1 MTWHRPLSRVTR
13 PLPAVDTDLG
23 PRHARRRMPGTWW
36 LVAALA
42 AVTLPLG
49 GWLGFKAPGW
59 LGNETPARA
68 STPSAS
74 APTPSYSPDR
84 TSRPPLR
91 PPFLQRPDG
100 AVAPLSASPAPP
112 RPREARHPSPPRTRR
127 HSPSV
132 TPTPGVS
139 SPPLLPD
146 TPSGSPSPTPELGR
160 VSRTPEACV
169 SAVRALVKAITEG
182 GAP

>member
-1 MTWHRPLSRVTR
+1 MSWHRPLSRITR
-13 PLPAVDTDLG
+13 PLPAVEADLG
-23 PRHARRRMPGTWW
+23 PRHARRRMPGTLP

-42 AVTLPLG
+42 AVTIPAGL
-49 GWLGFKAPGW
+49 WLGSAAPGW
-59 LGNETPARA
+59 LDADRPAGA

-74 APTPSYSPDR
+74 APTPSYSPGR
-84 TSRPPLR
+84 SSQPPLR
-91 PPFLQRPDG
+91 PPFLRRPG
-100 AVAPLSASPAPP
+100 GVVAPLSASPAPP
-112 RPREARHPSPPRTRR
+112 RTREARRPSPPRTRTR
-127 HSPSV
+127 SPSV

-146 TPSGSPSPTPELGR
+146 PPSGSPSPTPELGR